1 MLASERQRIICEKL
15 NKNGAVTV
23 SELINKLNVS
33 VETVRRDLLNLEKK
47 GLLSRVHGG
56 AIPKTHLKPAGGFAV
71 RKGEN
76 RSLKY
81 ELSKTAVTLV
91 ENGDTI
97 AVDAGTTAI
106 EFAEVL
112 KESFSELTV
121 VTHSL
126 GVFEILSENKNIKTI
141 LNGGVFERGERAF
154 FGTLTTDAYERLHVS
169 KAFIFPT
176 AISISG
182 GISDFNFELADVQ
195 RQIFK
200 IADRVVI
207 LADSSKFE
215 KASLVRLCDVSP
227 EHIYVSDSKL
237 PESIFEL
244 YKENNLTVLKG

>member
-23 SELINKLNVS
+23 SELISKLGVS
-33 VETVRRDLLNLEKK
+33 IETVRRDLLQLEKK
-47 GLLSRVHGG
+47 GMLSRVHGG
-56 AIPKTHLKPAGGFAV
+56 AIPKAHLKYAGDFSE

-81 ELSKTAVTLV
+81 ELSKTAATLI
-91 ENGDTI
+91 ENGDII

-126 GVFEILSENKNIKTI
+126 GVFEILSENKNLKTI
-141 LNGGVFERGERAF
+141 LIGGAFERGERAF
-154 FGTLTTDAYERLHVS
+154 FGTLTTEGYERLHVS

-176 AISISG
+176 AVSISG

-200 IADRVVI
+200 IADKAIV

-215 KASLVRLCDVSP
+215 KASLIRIGDVST
-227 EHIYVSDSKL
+227 EHIYVTDSKL
-237 PESIFEL
+237 AESIFEL
-244 YKENNLTVLKG
+244 YKENNLTILKG

>member
-23 SELINKLNVS
+23 SELINKLDVS
-33 VETVRRDLLNLEKK
+33 VETVRRDLLSLEKK

-56 AIPKTHLKPAGGFAV
+56 AIPKAHLKPAGEFSV

-81 ELSKTAVTLV
+81 ELSNTALTLI

-112 KESFSELTV
+112 KENFSELTV

-126 GVFEILSENKNIKTI
+126 GVFEILSEKKSIKTI
-141 LNGGVFERGERAF
+141 LIGGVFERGERAF

-176 AISISG
+176 AVSISG

-195 RQIFK
+195 RQILK
-200 IADRVVI
+200 IADKTVI

-215 KASLVRLCDVSP
+215 KASLVRLSDVSP

-244 YKENNLTVLKG
+244 YKENNLTILKG